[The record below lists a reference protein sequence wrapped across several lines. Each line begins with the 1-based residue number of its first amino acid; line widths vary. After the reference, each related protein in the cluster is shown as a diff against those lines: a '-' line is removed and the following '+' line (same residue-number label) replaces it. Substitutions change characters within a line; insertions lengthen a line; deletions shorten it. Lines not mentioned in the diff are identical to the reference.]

1 MKTFKEM
8 SDYEKKQELQEKMPI
23 CKSLVDLSFELDF
36 PVLELGVLMEDLGLG
51 GSHYPI
57 TTLSGQV
64 LSPSTFHTIAVH
76 ILLTTYTLTVRDA
89 MNLLA
94 DDQDELR
101 YYVSFNA
108 SPEQYC
114 RNLAKNPKF
123 PRYGTKHDSPEK
135 ETQNNRIPSQARKK
149 GRGLYGSNRRRTD

>member
-57 TTLSGQV
+57 TTLSV
-64 LSPSTFHTIAVH
+64 
-76 ILLTTYTLTVRDA
+76 
-89 MNLLA
+89 A